1 MARVSLPPA
10 EAANQL
16 QILFPALIFNYPSNL
31 IAPPPP
37 LPDTTEYLSSKN
49 PEKLDY
55 LKGGSTKEAM
65 FIKHCLIGGWS
76 LDRAIFKGA

>member
-1 MARVSLPPA
+1 MGLNYLGNFVLQSNILPTLSDGQGQSPPA

-37 LPDTTEYLSSKN
+37 LPDTTEYLSSAKKTQN
-49 PEKLDY
+49 
-55 LKGGSTKEAM
+55 SW
-65 FIKHCLIGGWS
+65 II
-76 LDRAIFKGA
+76 

>member
-1 MARVSLPPA
+1 MARVSLPLA

-37 LPDTTEYLSSKN
+37 LPDTTEYLSSAKKK
-49 PEKLDY
+49 PEQLDY

-65 FIKHCLIGGWS
+65 FNRRLEF
-76 LDRAIFKGA
+76 RAIFKGA

>member
-10 EAANQL
+10 VAANQL

-37 LPDTTEYLSSKN
+37 LPDTTEYLSSAKKT
-49 PEKLDY
+49 EQLDY

-65 FIKHCLIGGWS
+65 FNRRLEF
-76 LDRAIFKGA
+76 RAIFKGA